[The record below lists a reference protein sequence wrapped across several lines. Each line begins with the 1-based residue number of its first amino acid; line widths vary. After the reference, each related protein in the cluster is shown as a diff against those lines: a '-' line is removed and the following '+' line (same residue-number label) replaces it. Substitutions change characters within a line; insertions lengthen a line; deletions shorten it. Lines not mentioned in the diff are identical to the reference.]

1 MSDSFIG
8 RWSRRKLAAKADPP
22 PSPPEEEGGVTAGE
36 PAPTEP
42 ALVAEPQPMEL
53 PPVESLEADSD
64 YSVFMKP
71 GVPAELRQQALTRL
85 WATNPGLMQPEV
97 MDLHVGDYT
106 SPVVAEVVKTAWRLG
121 KGVLDAAELAA
132 EEEERRQAAAAER
145 RDDDS

>member
-1 MSDSFIG
+1 MSESVLG

-22 PSPPEEEGGVTAGE
+22 SAPSEEEVVATAGE
-36 PAPTEP
+36 PACSERSP
-42 ALVAEPQPMEL
+42 AAEPQPMEL

-132 EEEERRQAAAAER
+132 EEEERRQATAAKR
-145 RDDDS
+145 LDDDA